1 MSVWQAQ
8 GKLVVGALSW
18 LFDLCSTVVLIRMC
32 PSTESTPSPKLNINL
47 TTSQNYVYTSI
58 VHPTIKPGVD
68 LCQISLRFILPY
80 LTPCPIYRNRDRY
93 QWESW
98 LRHIYS
104 MGWLRFC
111 INIDTSRWFSRQVA
125 TAQHEICLRL
135 CLIPAR
141 CLRGVCNAK
150 STDVRLV
157 YQDL

>member
-80 LTPCPIYRNRDRY
+80 LTPCPIYRNRDKC
-93 QWESW
+93 QWESCW
-98 LRHIYS
+98 S
-104 MGWLRFC
+104 MGRLRFC
-111 INIDTSRWFSRQVA
+111 INIDTIAQFSKHVQISDL
-125 TAQHEICLRL
+125 HEICIRLRL
-135 CLIPAR
+135 VPTR
-141 CLRGVCNAK
+141 CLRGGCIAK
-150 STDVRLV
+150 STGVKLV
-157 YQDL
+157 CHYL